1 MFSNLGEIK
10 GNWNFLVDVQNSDN
24 LDFKKD
30 IKLAHWTL
38 GGPWFR
44 DCRMK
49 SNQHAADWFVA
60 RDYAFRLWD

>member
-1 MFSNLGEIK
+1 MEFNWLHNESEVGEIK

-38 GGPWFR
+38 GGP
-44 DCRMK
+44 
-49 SNQHAADWFVA
+49 SGLEIAE
-60 RDYAFRLWD
+60 